1 MPEPDPRELILM
13 VALAWRGGLI
23 GLVLYLSL
31 SLAERG
37 SGSHA
42 IDLVT
47 FLAATM
53 WAYLDGGFGRYS
65 WRCALAEAVVLF
77 MVAMLALRFLA
88 TAFGTAGS

>member
-1 MPEPDPRELILM
+1 MPEPDPQEFALM

-47 FLAATM
+47 FLAATT
-53 WAYLDGGFGRYS
+53 WAPR
-65 WRCALAEAVVLF
+65 WR
-77 MVAMLALRFLA
+77 LRPIIL
-88 TAFGTAGS
+88 G